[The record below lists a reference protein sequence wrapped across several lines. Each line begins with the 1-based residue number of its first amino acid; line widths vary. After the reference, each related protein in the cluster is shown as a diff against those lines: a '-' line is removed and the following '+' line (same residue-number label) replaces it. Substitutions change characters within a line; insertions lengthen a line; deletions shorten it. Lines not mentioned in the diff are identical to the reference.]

1 MGQEFLWTVIFG
13 AFVVESIV
21 NIIKS
26 VRANLSKEAESA
38 SVWFW
43 LSLMGG
49 LVLGVVVAVNYE
61 LDVFASVGMEGQV
74 PVVGAVLTGILM
86 SRGAN
91 LVSDVFSRLNSYRL
105 Q

>member
-1 MGQEFLWTVIFG
+1 MEQEFLRTVIFG

-21 NIIKS
+21 NIVKS
-26 VRANLSKEAESA
+26 VRANLSKESESV
-38 SVWFW
+38 SIWFW
-43 LSLMGG
+43 LSLATGMI
-49 LVLGVVVAVNYE
+49 LGVVVAVNYE

-74 PVVGAVLTGILM
+74 PVVGAFLTGILM